1 MIRGM
6 GKVISFEERAVAK
19 LRDRLGAA
27 ESANEDLIAFARGH
41 SGATA
46 SIHAAVLAAIEA
58 DTIDGLF
65 DVVTRVWPR
74 LLGVDHATLALV
86 ADDQG
91 FQGRMRSMSG
101 RSRQRIV
108 DRAIEQLDP
117 VTMRTVPCG
126 HPLFGQAVRQ
136 IRSEALIL
144 LSTEAPLPY
153 GLLLLGQKEA
163 AGLDNRHGAQLLGFL
178 GSSLAAMIRRCLTD
192 S

>member
-1 MIRGM
+1 MAE
-6 GKVISFEERAVAK
+6 VISFEERAVAR

-27 ESANEDLIAFARGH
+27 ESAKEDLIAFARGH

-58 DTIDGLF
+58 DTIDKLF
-65 DVVTRVWPR
+65 DIVTREWPR
-74 LLGVDHATLALV
+74 LLGVDHITLALV
-86 ADDQG
+86 IDDRGFRVDADQVG
-91 FQGRMRSMSG
+91 TVER
-101 RSRQRIV
+101 RIV
-108 DRAIEQLDP
+108 DRAIEQVGL

-126 HPLFGQAVRQ
+126 HPLFGQAVRN

-144 LSTEAPLPY
+144 LSAEAPLPY

-163 AGLDNRHGAQLLGFL
+163 AGLDNRHGSQLLGFL
-178 GSSLAAMIRRCLTD
+178 GSSLAAMMRRCLID